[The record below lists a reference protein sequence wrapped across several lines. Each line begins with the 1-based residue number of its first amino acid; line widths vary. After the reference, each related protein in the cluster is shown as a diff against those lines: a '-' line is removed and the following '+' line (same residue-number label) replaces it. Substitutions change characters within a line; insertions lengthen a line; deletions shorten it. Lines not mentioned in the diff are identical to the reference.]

1 MGAYGEENPA
11 DPGLTSGALAR
22 RLGVSPTTLR
32 SWDRRYGIGPAVR
45 ADGRHRRWTPTDVTM
60 VEAMCRLTSAGVPP
74 AEAARAAKEGAGVLS
89 AEEGPGA
96 TRTPDGERP
105 RSARPPGPPE
115 PGDLRRECRG
125 LARAAVRLDAPAVED
140 QLAEAVE
147 RYGLTV
153 AWQEVMVP
161 TLHAVGRQWASSGDR
176 YVEVE
181 HLLSWHV
188 STALRRHA
196 RPPAPRH
203 DATAPGPVVLACV
216 PGEQHTLPLE
226 ALNAA
231 LGELALPTRMFG
243 AAVPAEALT
252 AAVDRLG
259 PAAVVLWAQARSTA
273 SLPLARHV
281 AALRWGVKGAR
292 RQPLVVLGGPGWHGH
307 PAPGTVRPSS
317 LGDAVEMLA
326 GLHGRVDRPDRIPSD
341 AGPTEPKRQDSEHQ
355 DLEDQDLEH
364 QAPED
369 PERQDLRP
377 RKNRS
382 RPSANST
389 IGSG

>member
-1 MGAYGEENPA
+1 MGAYAEENPA
-11 DPGLTSGALAR
+11 EPGLTSGALAR

-45 ADGRHRRWTPTDVTM
+45 ADGRHRRWTPQDVTM
-60 VEAMCRLTSAGVPP
+60 VETMCRLTSAGVPP
-74 AEAARAAKEGAGVLS
+74 AEAARVAKEGAGTPS
-89 AEEGPGA
+89 ARDVRERAGGA
-96 TRTPDGERP
+96 RVPDGDP
-105 RSARPPGPPE
+105 PQRSPVSGPPS
-115 PGDLRRECRG
+115 PGDIRKECRG
-125 LARAAVRLDAPAVED
+125 LARAAVRLDAPAVEE
-140 QLAEAVE
+140 QLAGAVE
-147 RYGLTV
+147 RHGLTV

-161 TLHAVGRQWASSGDR
+161 TLHAVGRKWASSGDR

-188 STALRRHA
+188 STTLRRHA
-196 RPPAPRH
+196 RPPVPRH
-203 DATAPGPVVLACV
+203 HTTTPGPVLLACV

-231 LGELALPTRMFG
+231 LGELGLPARMFG

-252 AAVDRLG
+252 GAVDRLG

-281 AALRWGVKGAR
+281 AAMRWGVKGAR
-292 RQPLVVLGGPGWHGH
+292 RQPLLVLGGPGWHGC
-307 PAPGTVRPSS
+307 PAPGAVRPSS
-317 LGDAVEMLA
+317 LDEAMDVLS
-326 GLHGRVDRPDRIPSD
+326 GLYGRAARPV
-341 AGPTEPKRQDSEHQ
+341 
-355 DLEDQDLEH
+355 
-364 QAPED
+364 
-369 PERQDLRP
+369 QDLRP
-377 RKNRS
+377 RRNRS